1 METVMTKDTLK
12 LTADEDRISDI
23 LPFERRRAPRRAMSG
38 QVTTLRA
45 NGDSVRKFS
54 SLDLQDVSETGLRAM
69 SGESLE
75 VNTSITLL
83 FQPHG
88 PEGGYDATGQVVRC
102 VATGKGYEVG
112 IRFATESVAA

>member
-1 METVMTKDTLK
+1 MTKDTLR
-12 LTADEDRISDI
+12 LTADQDKASDI

-38 QVTTLRA
+38 RVTTLRA

-54 SLDLQDVSETGLRAM
+54 SLAMQDVSETGLCAM
-69 SGESLE
+69 SDEPLE

-102 VATGKGYEVG
+102 VATDEGYEVG
-112 IRFATESVAA
+112 IRFAAESVAA